1 MNTALWIVAGLLAA
15 AFFAGGASFILMPK
29 AKYRSLG
36 GASAHWVDDFSDGH
50 MKAIGTV
57 KLLGALGLV
66 LPAILG
72 IAPVLVPLAAS
83 GLMLFMAGAAT
94 TRFRRS
100 EWTYMVGDLVFLSLF
115 AFTAWGRFSLEPFA

>member
-1 MNTALWIVAGLLAA
+1 
-15 AFFAGGASFILMPK
+15 MPK

-72 IAPVLVPLAAS
+72 IAPVLVPLAAYGS
-83 GLMLFMAGAAT
+83 DAVHGW
-94 TRFRRS
+94 R
-100 EWTYMVGDLVFLSLF
+100 GDHPVS
-115 AFTAWGRFSLEPFA
+115 P